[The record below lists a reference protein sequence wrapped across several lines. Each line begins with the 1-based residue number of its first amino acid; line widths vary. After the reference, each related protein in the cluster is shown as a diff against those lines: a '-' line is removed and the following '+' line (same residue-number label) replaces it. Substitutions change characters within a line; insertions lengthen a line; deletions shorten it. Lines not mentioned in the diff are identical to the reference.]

1 MLHKPK
7 IFFSMLIY
15 NFICRNNIHTV
26 VYLHSK
32 KIRYH
37 VNFAILISG
46 KMALQMYIL
55 NPGAVLDPM
64 LLECLLDIFSIK
76 QIVK

>member
-1 MLHKPK
+1 M
-7 IFFSMLIY
+7 
-15 NFICRNNIHTV
+15 
-26 VYLHSK
+26 
-32 KIRYH
+32 
-37 VNFAILISG
+37 NFAILTLG